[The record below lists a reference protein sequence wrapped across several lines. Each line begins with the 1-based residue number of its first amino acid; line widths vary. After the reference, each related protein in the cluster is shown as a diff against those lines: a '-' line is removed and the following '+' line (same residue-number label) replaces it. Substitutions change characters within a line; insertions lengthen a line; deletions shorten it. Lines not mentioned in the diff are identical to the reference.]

1 MPKKAPAKGKVYVTF
16 AEAVA
21 DIPNG
26 ASIMIG
32 HFGGPGGMPMHLL
45 RALRDHGSKDLT
57 IIGNTAGIGVVF
69 GAKRDDMR
77 VDPGILVA
85 NGQVSRAITS
95 FPISPMAPQPNPL
108 EEGYKAGK
116 IKVEIHPQG
125 ILAERI
131 RAGGA
136 GIAAFWS
143 PVGIGTLV
151 AEGKEKRV
159 IDGVEYV
166 LETALRADYA
176 LVRAYKADKGGNL
189 IYKGNTRHF
198 NVPMAAAADVTI
210 AEVDEIVD
218 TGELD
223 PNRIVTPGIYVDR
236 IVQRPK
242 VRKA

>member
-1 MPKKAPAKGKVYVTF
+1 MPVNKVYVTF

-21 DIPNG
+21 DIPDG
-26 ASIMIG
+26 ATIMIG
-32 HFGGPGGMPMHLL
+32 HFGGPGGMPMYLL

-69 GAKRDDMR
+69 GAKPDDTR
-77 VDPGILVA
+77 IDPGILVA
-85 NGQVSRAITS
+85 NGQVCWAITS

-116 IKVEIHPQG
+116 IKVEIYPQG

-143 PVGIGTLV
+143 AVGIGTLV
-151 AEGKEKRV
+151 EEGKEKRV
-159 IDGVEYV
+159 IDGVEYI
-166 LETALRADYA
+166 LETALRADYS
-176 LVRAYKADKGGNL
+176 LVRAYKADRRGNL
-189 IYKGNTRHF
+189 IYQGNTRHF
-198 NVPMAAAADVTI
+198 NVPMATAADVII
-210 AEVDEIVD
+210 AEVDEIVEV
-218 TGELD
+218 GELD
-223 PNRIVTPGIYVDR
+223 TNRIVTPGIYVNR

-242 VRKA
+242 ERKS

>member
-1 MPKKAPAKGKVYVTF
+1 MAKKPPAKGKVYVTF

-21 DIPNG
+21 DIPDG
-26 ASIMIG
+26 ATIMIG
-32 HFGGPGGMPMHLL
+32 HFGGPGGMPMYLL

-69 GAKRDDMR
+69 GAKQDDIR
-77 VDPGILVA
+77 VDPGILVE

-95 FPISPMAPQPNPL
+95 FPISHMAPQPNPL

-116 IKVEIHPQG
+116 IKVEINPQG

-159 IDGVEYV
+159 IDGVEYI
-166 LETALRADYA
+166 LETALRADYT
-176 LVRAYKADKGGNL
+176 LVRAYKADRRGNL

-198 NVPMAAAADVTI
+198 NVPMATAADVTI
-210 AEVDEIVD
+210 AEVDEIVEV
-218 TGELD
+218 GKLD
-223 PNRIVTPGIYVDR
+223 PNRIVTPGIY
-236 IVQRPK
+236 
-242 VRKA
+242 